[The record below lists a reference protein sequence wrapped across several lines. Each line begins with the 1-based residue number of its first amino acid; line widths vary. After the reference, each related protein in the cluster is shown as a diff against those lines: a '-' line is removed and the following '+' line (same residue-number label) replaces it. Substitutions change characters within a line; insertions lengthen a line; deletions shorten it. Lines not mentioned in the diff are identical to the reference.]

1 MLGHGA
7 YARDITEFIEYSASS
22 SVAAAAQEK
31 PKLTTI
37 TEPNPT
43 IQSMPHAP
51 FPGHAKKPNADSQ
64 GFVRCSKVLLREKT
78 DSFSLQDIEMFAVV
92 ASPSASGAS

>member
-7 YARDITEFIEYSASS
+7 YARDVMEFIEYSASS

-37 TEPNPT
+37 TDPNPT
-43 IQSMPHAP
+43 IQSMSHTP
-51 FPGHAKKPNADSQ
+51 FPGHAKKPNAEGQ

-92 ASPSASGAS
+92 ARPSASASS